1 MEYLRISYEISERRA
16 CAVLKTPRSSQ
27 RYKSVATPQEELRIK
42 LRDLAFS
49 RPGYGYRRLHI
60 LLGREGWQV
69 NHKRVY
75 RLYRQEGL
83 ILRKKPP
90 KHRVSAKKRGDT
102 PLPSALNQTWA
113 MDFLSD
119 QLYNGTYIRILAVID
134 VFSRFCLALLAGRH
148 FRGDEVTAALESL
161 RKRHGTPKSIRVDN
175 GTEFTSKVV
184 DQWAYWNKVELDFS
198 RPGRPTDNAF
208 IESFN
213 GRFRAECLNQHWF
226 LSIHDAQRKCDEWRL
241 DYNRNRPHSA
251 LGDVSPEEFLAAR
264 GGPGSATLR
273 QDLHGQVH

>member
-1 MEYLRISYEISERRA
+1 MSYKVSERRA
-16 CAVLKTPRSSQ
+16 CAVLQVSRASQ
-27 RYKSVATPQEELRIK
+27 RYKSVAAAQDELRIK
-42 LRDLAFS
+42 LRELAFS
-49 RPGYGYRRLHI
+49 RPGYGYRRLHV
-60 LLGREGWQV
+60 LLGHQGWQV

-90 KHRVSAKKRGDT
+90 KRKVSAKKRGDT
-102 PLPSALNQTWA
+102 PPPSAMNQTWA

-119 QLYNGTYIRILAVID
+119 QLYNGVPIRILAVID
-134 VFSRFCLALLAGRH
+134 VFSRSCLALLVGRH

-161 RKRHGTPKSIRVDN
+161 KGGYGTPGVIRVDN

-226 LSIHDAQRKCDEWRL
+226 LSVHDAQKKCDEWRV

-251 LGDVSPEEFLAAR
+251 LGNISPEEFMAAR
-264 GGPGSATLR
+264 GGPGCATLR
-273 QDLHGQVH
+273 QGLHGQIH